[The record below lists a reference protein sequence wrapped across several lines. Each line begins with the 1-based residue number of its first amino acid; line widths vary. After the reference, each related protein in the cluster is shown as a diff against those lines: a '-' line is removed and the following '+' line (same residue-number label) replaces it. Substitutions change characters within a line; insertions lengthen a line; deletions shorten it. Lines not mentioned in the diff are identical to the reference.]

1 MPVSPSIWRST
12 TNRGACVQVL
22 PAAADC
28 SCMNVS
34 GISSAIPSESP
45 ASMQTDRAVLVLKKA
60 QDASKA
66 QGQALADLVKD
77 TTERIGRMIKVYA

>member
-1 MPVSPSIWRST
+1 MS
-12 TNRGACVQVL
+12 
-22 PAAADC
+22 
-28 SCMNVS
+28 VS

-45 ASMQTDRAVLVLKKA
+45 SSLQNDRAVLVLKKA

-77 TTERIGRMIKVYA
+77 TTETIGRIIKVYA